1 MSRYWVVVSGPEIF
15 RKTREMGFTRH
26 GFKSTR
32 RGMAAKIRPGDR
44 LAFYVT
50 GAKKFAATATVTSE
64 VVEEYDRIWESDKKP
79 AEMYPYRVQIK
90 PDVVLADGH
99 GVEAEPLHD
108 RFSWTQKWPRANWTL
123 AYQGNLHEVSEQDFA
138 LLEEEMRQ
146 TATAPRPAG

>member
-15 RKTREMGFTRH
+15 GKTREMGFTRH

-32 RGMAAKIRPGDR
+32 RGMAAKIGPGDR

-90 PDVVLADGH
+90 PDVVLEDEH
-99 GVEAEPLHD
+99 GVDAEPFHD
-108 RFSWTQKWPRANWTL
+108 RFTWTQKWPRANWTL
-123 AYQGNLHEVSEQDFA
+123 AYQGNLHEVSEHDFA
-138 LLEEEMRQ
+138 LLEQEMRQ
-146 TATAPRPAG
+146 AETAANPAI